1 MKKFTG
7 LLLAAVLCLPAY
19 AAQTKNTMK
28 MVSYFPVPYVAY
40 DTVSANNAMDIGI
53 LNQCAMDINKGS
65 TNLGGSACSLYLY
78 GNATGADL
86 NRGLLNVA
94 AGKLDLNSNV
104 TNARIVSKKVQIGKD
119 MTTIGGWL
127 DIGLPSGK
135 AKDYDAL
142 YISSLKNTGSSFR
155 VTSKENGAK
164 VNSFHM
170 FNEISNDFPG
180 CAGTVTWQE
189 LELAANVNS
198 NETYTD
204 IYLVCNGT
212 GALPP
217 PERCQPS
224 RGNTYTESC
233 PAGQEGQIVFTWQGE
248 PVCNYKETNNC
259 STVCHP
265 TKGQSYTENCPSG
278 QSGTITYTWDQ
289 SSCSYKKTENC
300 IVGDCSDSYY
310 KTTHKAECCPGTPT
324 TDTVCWKQTYSWGPR
339 KSISVDTTVTYNA
352 YYVQTSGFDRCG
364 SNRAL
369 VYKSVYPDIVNSS
382 APSMVRCPG
391 NDDSVTG
398 QACYLRHT
406 ATGPQDTY
414 CFYSLGAGYEFISG
428 VGFRGCKLIEG
439 RNGDGDTC
447 ECTINAWPGHECVA
461 NEPQKNGW

>member
-104 TNARIVSKKVQIGKD
+104 ANARIVSKKVQIGKD

-189 LELAANVNS
+189 LELAANVNN

-204 IYLVCNGT
+204 IYLVCGGT
-212 GALPP
+212 ASE
-217 PERCQPS
+217 PEDPEECQPP
-224 RGNTYTESC
+224 RGNSYTESC
-233 PAGQEGQIVFTWQGE
+233 PEGQEGNITFTWQGE

-259 STVCHP
+259 GTGCHP

-278 QSGTITYTWDQ
+278 QSGTITYTWAQ

-310 KTTHKAECCPGTPT
+310 KATHKAECCPGTLT
-324 TDTVCWKQTYSWGPR
+324 TDIVCWTPGPLRWSHMQTESDSEAIFRCNQKNMYTPHSTC
-339 KSISVDTTVTYNA
+339 SISCAGKSSVNNSYCASVSGPCSNYGEVCEMQVGYCPIFTGTYNNGKPNCNCTGGEVLGRA
-352 YYVQTSGFDRCG
+352 YKVCSRD
-364 SNRAL
+364 
-369 VYKSVYPDIVNSS
+369 
-382 APSMVRCPG
+382 
-391 NDDSVTG
+391 
-398 QACYLRHT
+398 YL
-406 ATGPQDTY
+406 
-414 CFYSLGAGYEFISG
+414 
-428 VGFRGCKLIEG
+428 
-439 RNGDGDTC
+439 
-447 ECTINAWPGHECVA
+447 
-461 NEPQKNGW
+461 KNGW

>member
-53 LNQCAMDINKGS
+53 LNQCEMDINKGS

-104 TNARIVSKKVQIGKD
+104 TNARIVQVGAL
-119 MTTIGGWL
+119 MTEENGWL
-127 DIGLPSGK
+127 DVKIPSGK
-135 AKDYDAL
+135 NDEYDAL
-142 YISSLKNTGSSFR
+142 YISSLKNTGNSFR
-155 VTSKENGAK
+155 VTSKEDGAK

-212 GALPP
+212 GETTE
-217 PERCQPS
+217 PEECQPP
-224 RGNTYTESC
+224 RGNT
-233 PAGQEGQIVFTWQGE
+233 
-248 PVCNYKETNNC
+248 
-259 STVCHP
+259 
-265 TKGQSYTENCPSG
+265 YTENCPSG
-278 QSGTITYTWDQ
+278 QTGTITYTWNQ
-289 SSCSYKKTENC
+289 STCSYDETQDTCANVCEWSAGSWSSKPFTQGAEDTCYDSRPYSSKYFDEADLETQKQIGKACTDWKMTSGYSGQISTQYVSTSITTPCPGVANGSIGVCQGSSNYDVCHNMSGEFSVNWDHFIYKNTEQYLVTDTRGISCSMGGSSN
-300 IVGDCSDSYY
+300 
-310 KTTHKAECCPGTPT
+310 
-324 TDTVCWKQTYSWGPR
+324 TVFGCLLPSNKLAYVCYSA
-339 KSISVDTTVTYNA
+339 K
-352 YYVQTSGFDRCG
+352 
-364 SNRAL
+364 
-369 VYKSVYPDIVNSS
+369 
-382 APSMVRCPG
+382 VR
-391 NDDSVTG
+391 TI
-398 QACYLRHT
+398 Q
-406 ATGPQDTY
+406 
-414 CFYSLGAGYEFISG
+414 
-428 VGFRGCKLIEG
+428 CK
-439 RNGDGDTC
+439 
-447 ECTINAWPGHECVA
+447 
-461 NEPQKNGW
+461 

>member
-189 LELAANVNS
+189 LELAADVDTNK
-198 NETYTD
+198 TYTD
-204 IYLVCNGT
+204 VYLVCNGSGEVT
-212 GALPP
+212 PP
-217 PERCQPS
+217 QDCQAPNGLS
-224 RGNTYTESC
+224 YTESC
-233 PAGQEGQIVFTWQGE
+233 PDGQEGEIVFTWQGE

-259 STVCHP
+259 TDKGCENEPTNKTRITLCSDVLGEGYTGRIVENWDSETCEWKETNRTCTNEPQLKRYLTHP
-265 TKGQSYTENCPSG
+265 LSCTQFCARDNGLSG
-278 QSGTITYTWDQ
+278 I
-289 SSCSYKKTENC
+289 SSCSPNSGSTIYAVRCGLTGVVMEHLTLNLGYERSLPPGCSPGGECASCEVGKTY
-300 IVGDCSDSYY
+300 IVNNEVYCKRLNSHVGGAYD
-310 KTTHKAECCPGTPT
+310 
-324 TDTVCWKQTYSWGPR
+324 
-339 KSISVDTTVTYNA
+339 SVD
-352 YYVQTSGFDRCG
+352 
-364 SNRAL
+364 
-369 VYKSVYPDIVNSS
+369 
-382 APSMVRCPG
+382 
-391 NDDSVTG
+391 
-398 QACYLRHT
+398 
-406 ATGPQDTY
+406 
-414 CFYSLGAGYEFISG
+414 FYSIAIVQCVEATTPPLAGNLNCSKINNPGSG
-428 VGFRGCKLIEG
+428 GSAGLI
-439 RNGDGDTC
+439 
-447 ECTINAWPGHECVA
+447 PMF
-461 NEPQKNGW
+461 

>member
-40 DTVSANNAMDIGI
+40 DTVSANNV
-53 LNQCAMDINKGS
+53 NQCAMDINKGS

-204 IYLVCNGT
+204 IYLVCGGT
-212 GALPP
+212 ASE
-217 PERCQPS
+217 PEDPEECQPP
-224 RGNTYTESC
+224 RGNSYTESC
-233 PAGQEGQIVFTWQGE
+233 PEGQEGNITFTWQGE

-310 KTTHKAECCPGTPT
+310 KATHKAECCPGTPN
-324 TDTVCWKQTYSWGPR
+324 TDTVCWTQTYAWGPR

-352 YYVQTSGFDRCG
+352 YYVQTAGAERCN
-364 SNRAL
+364 SNFAL
-369 VYKSVYPDIVNSS
+369 KYQTIYPKVVGSS
-382 APSMVRCPG
+382 ANMLPCPG
-391 NDDSVTG
+391 NDNASVKGKSCSPMDVGVGSQKTV
-398 QACYLRHT
+398 
-406 ATGPQDTY
+406 
-414 CFYSLGAGYEFISG
+414 CFYSLGTGYEYSSG
-428 VGFRGCKLIEG
+428 VGFRGCKLISG
-439 RNGDGDTC
+439 RNGDTC
-447 ECTINAWPGHECVA
+447 ECTINAWPGHECVT